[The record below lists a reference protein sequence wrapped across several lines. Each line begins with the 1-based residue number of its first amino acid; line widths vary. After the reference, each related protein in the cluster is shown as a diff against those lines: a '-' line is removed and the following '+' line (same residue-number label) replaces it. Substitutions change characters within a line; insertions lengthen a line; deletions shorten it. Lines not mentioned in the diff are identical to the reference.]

1 VSETKLFRG
10 PDFEGALFGP
20 VSLASLTE
28 STDAAANVAN
38 ARLAPLVAALE
49 RWSVAI
55 RAEGAYAVPSERF
68 LKAEN
73 DLFEEF
79 RKLKGSTDE

>member
-49 RWSVAI
+49 AMNRKYEIGTRISYTA
-55 RAEGAYAVPSERF
+55 AEAV
-68 LKAEN
+68 LA
-73 DLFEEF
+73 EF
-79 RKLKGSTDE
+79 RKLKEPSDE